1 MQAGQDSGILH
12 WSMFLRSNTR
22 IKDGKE
28 HRYYRVVESRRLQS
42 GKVAQRQVL
51 YLGEIND
58 SQQAAWRRTL
68 EVFDEAEQR
77 ITPLSLFPEDR
88 PVPADAIDSV
98 QVKLGEMK
106 LERARPYGNCW
117 LGCEL
122 WRQLELDRFWSEK
135 LPQGREGVA
144 WPQVLELL
152 VVNRLIEPGSEFRL
166 HRHWF
171 DHSAMDVLL
180 GQDFAVAEKDRLY
193 RCLDRVLEHKQDL
206 FVHLQ
211 QRWKDL
217 FDAEFDLLLYDLTS
231 TYVEGEAEQ
240 NPKARHGYSR
250 DRRPDCKQVV
260 IALVVTPA
268 GFPLAYEVMDGN
280 TSDKT
285 TLRGFLDT
293 HRKPV
298 RQSAAGVADGP
309 RNSDRGSAGRKCE
322 RREQEM
328 FYLVGTSRAKVKQY
342 EKQWLELPW
351 QKVRESVEVKLF
363 AQDGELYVLAKSEG
377 RQAKEIAMRRKKLA
391 RLLRKLRAMRR
402 SCPKRDQLLMRV
414 GAAKTDAGRAFGFVK
429 INLPTAGQEVTRETF
444 TFRLDKAKLKEAE
457 LRDGHY
463 LLRTNLVAE
472 DPAVLWD
479 RYMQLTQ
486 IEAAFKCLKSELGIR
501 PIHHQL
507 EHRVDAHILVAFL
520 AYCLTVT
527 LKHRLRMHAPGLT
540 PRAVLEKLAGDPDA
554 GRIVSD
560 DRWPPPDHAALHRA
574 GSRPGAFASSPEP
587 RIAATTAS
595 AHHHVRLV
603 SSLSPTQNVVETFG
617 VPLLKT
623 KDLPASD
630 LSNCEG
636 SANNHFGRLRHAS
649 GMRGGF
655 NGRPSSP
662 GRRPHRHP
670 RDTRPKSFR
679 A

>member
-1 MQAGQDSGILH
+1 
-12 WSMFLRSNTR
+12 
-22 IKDGKE
+22 
-28 HRYYRVVESRRLQS
+28 VQS
-42 GKVAQRQVL
+42 GKVTQRQVL
-51 YLGEIND
+51 YVGEIND

-77 ITPLSLFPEDR
+77 LTPLSLFPEDR

-98 QVKLGEMK
+98 QVKLSEMK

-122 WRQLELDRFWSEK
+122 WRQLQLDRFWSEK
-135 LPQGREGVA
+135 LPRGKESVA

-152 VVNRLIEPGSEFRL
+152 TVNRLIDPGSEFRL

-171 DHSAMDVLL
+171 DQSAMDVLL

-240 NPKARHGYSR
+240 NPKARYGYSR
-250 DRRPDCKQVV
+250 DKRPDCKQVV
-260 IALVVTPA
+260 IALIVTPA
-268 GFPLAYEVMDGN
+268 GLPLAYEVMAGN
-280 TSDKT
+280 TSEKT
-285 TLRGFLDT
+285 TLRGFLDSIENQYGKA
-293 HRKPV
+293 RRV
-298 RQSAAGVADGP
+298 WLM
-309 RNSDRGSAGRKCE
+309 DRGIPTEALL
-322 RREQEM
+322 QEIRTSRQDT

-351 QKVRESVEVKLF
+351 HKVRESVEVKLF
-363 AQDGELYVLAKSEG
+363 AQNGELYVLAKSEG
-377 RQAKEIAMRRKKLA
+377 RQAKENAMRRKKLV

-402 SCPKRDQLLMRV
+402 SCPKRDPLLMRV

-429 INLPTAGQEVTRETF
+429 INLPSAGQEVTRDKF
-444 TFRLDKAKLKEAE
+444 TFRLDKDRLKEAE

-479 RYMQLTQ
+479 RYVQLTQ
-486 IEAAFKCLKSELGIR
+486 IEAAFKCLKSDLGIR

-527 LKHRLRMHAPGLT
+527 LRHRLRTHAPGLT
-540 PRAVLEKLAGDPDA
+540 PRAVLEKLAGIQMLD
-554 GRIVSD
+554 VSFPTT
-560 DRWPPPDHAALHRA
+560 DRRRLIMPRYTEPSPEQALLIHHLNLVLPQQPPPRITTA
-574 GSRPGAFASSPEP
+574 ASSAPFP
-587 RIAATTAS
+587 
-595 AHHHVRLV
+595 
-603 SSLSPTQNVVETFG
+603 Q
-617 VPLLKT
+617 LK
-623 KDLPASD
+623 
-630 LSNCEG
+630 
-636 SANNHFGRLRHAS
+636 
-649 GMRGGF
+649 M
-655 NGRPSSP
+655 
-662 GRRPHRHP
+662 
-670 RDTRPKSFR
+670 
-679 A
+679 